1 MKSSNKR
8 EYKKPSLKKHGDIK
22 TITQG
27 AWPSQGDDGTEGFS
41 GSA

>member
-1 MKSSNKR
+1 MKSSDKK

-22 TITQG
+22 KITQG
-27 AWPSQGDDGTEGFS
+27 AWPSPGNDGIEGFS